1 MTGRPTAHARS
12 SASCG
17 TGHDLRGGLG
27 VCYTRWQRM
36 PGQVDYDVALIG
48 AGPGGCVTAA
58 LLNKAGLRVGIFER
72 ARFPRFVIGESL
84 LPRCNQ
90 RLDEACLIDRVKD
103 QGYMVKSGALFIE
116 GEQRRAI
123 HFEDQLKG
131 GWPYTW
137 QMPRAD
143 FDNVLA
149 EGVQAAGV
157 CIHFEH
163 AVSGV
168 EVGAAPRLSVAG
180 PDGVGREVRARF
192 IVDASGYGRVLP
204 RLLDLDE
211 PSGLAMRH
219 ALFSHIRGDSRPD
232 EATDGRTWVTV
243 HPEGAWIWVI
253 PFSNGLTSVGIVAEP
268 AMLVRYPDDGE
279 ERLRAIIASDPVA
292 AEYLSDFELAFEP
305 HELRGYSVAVKRL
318 WGDGF
323 CLVGNATE
331 FLDPIFSSGVT
342 LAMESGSCA
351 AGLILRELGGDPV
364 DWDTEYSEYMM
375 RGVDTFRA
383 FVEAWYDGS
392 FRTLLFAPDPEE
404 SITRMLTS
412 VLAGQVWDLENPFV
426 REPQRKLLQL
436 ARVVERSTRGRAGM
450 G

>member
-1 MTGRPTAHARS
+1 MS
-12 SASCG
+12 
-17 TGHDLRGGLG
+17 
-27 VCYTRWQRM
+27 V
-36 PGQVDYDVALIG
+36 QVDYDVAVIG
-48 AGPGGCVTAA
+48 AGPGGCIAAA

-90 RLDEACLIDRVKD
+90 LLEEACLIDRVER
-103 QGYMVKSGALFIE
+103 QGYMVKPGALFIE

-123 HFEDQLKG
+123 HFDNQLSA
-131 GWPYTW
+131 GWSYTW

-163 AVSGV
+163 SVSGV
-168 EVGAAPRLSVAG
+168 ELGAAPRLRVAG
-180 PDGVGREVRARF
+180 PDAVEREVRARF

-211 PSGLAMRH
+211 PSGMPMRH
-219 ALFSHIRGDSRPD
+219 ALFSHIRGDRRPE
-232 EATDGRTWVTV
+232 EASEGRTWVTV

-253 PFSNGLTSVGIVAEP
+253 PFSNGLTSVGVVAESE
-268 AMLVRYPDDGE
+268 MLARYPE
-279 ERLRAIIASDPVA
+279 ESGARLRTIIGTDPVA
-292 AEYLSDFELAFEP
+292 AEYLSNFDLAFEP
-305 HELRGYSVAVKRL
+305 REIRGYSVAVKRL

-342 LAMESGSCA
+342 LAMESGSRA
-351 AGLILRELGGDPV
+351 AGLILRELGGEAV
-364 DWDTEYSEYMM
+364 DWDTEYSGYVM

-392 FRTLLFAPDPEE
+392 FRSVLFAPNPREP
-404 SITRMLTS
+404 ITRMITS
-412 VLAGQVWDLENPFV
+412 VLAGQVWDLDNPFV
-426 REPQRKLLQL
+426 REPQRKLSQL
-436 ARVVERSTRGRAGM
+436 ARLLERGAG
-450 G
+450 